1 MGISQSE
8 LIDLNAIT
16 IAEFLS
22 SVFETHEPLKSVTG
36 SKKSVLHEI
45 GISRLPSCSSEL
57 YKESIC
63 CFWSFHIICQ

>member
-45 GISRLPSCSSEL
+45 GISRLPSCSIEL
-57 YKESIC
+57 YKENT
-63 CFWSFHIICQ
+63 CFFLSFYIICQ

>member
-8 LIDLNAIT
+8 LIDLNTIT

-45 GISRLPSCSSEL
+45 GISRLLSCSIEL
-57 YKESIC
+57 YKEST
-63 CFWSFHIICQ
+63 CFFFSFYIICQ